1 MEDFNAMLLRNYK
14 DGVEVINKL
23 SEEELD
29 NIFGGN

>member
-1 MEDFNAMLLRNYK
+1 MEDFDAMWIRIYK

-29 NIFGGN
+29 AIFGGN

>member
-1 MEDFNAMLLRNYK
+1 MEDFNAMLLRIYK